1 MLVWLLIG
9 MSAVAEAS
17 AQPAPTAREQAVA
30 IDRVEIPPA
39 DTLRVERIGPPLAAP
54 WSIAFLPGGDM
65 LVTEKHGGIR
75 RIAPDGRASAPLPGG
90 PVNVLQRSDSGLLDV
105 VLDPDFGRNGHVYVA
120 FVEGNEQANR
130 TAIWKARL
138 EGERL
143 TGGRVIFRVNES
155 KAGPGHP
162 GGRMIFLP
170 DHTLLLTVGDGFSLR
185 DKAQDPASHLGKVLR
200 LTRDGAAA
208 PGNPFVGRAGHAPEV
223 WTMGHRNIQG
233 LARDPATGTIW
244 AHEHGPRGGDE
255 INALVAGGNYG
266 WPTVSFGIDYDG
278 TVITERTQ
286 APGMTGPRF
295 VWSPS
300 IAPSGLVVYSGT
312 RFPQFQGR
320 LLLGALASRMV
331 AQVRINPKNGL
342 LAEEARLLTGLKAR
356 IRDARESPDG
366 HIYLLTDESP
376 GHLLRIVPPGS

>member
-1 MLVWLLIG
+1 MLSWMLIV
-9 MSAVAEAS
+9 MSAA
-17 AQPAPTAREQAVA
+17 AQPSLSAREQAVL

-75 RIAPDGRASAPLPGG
+75 RITPDGRATGPLPGG
-90 PVNVLQRSDSGLLDV
+90 PVNVFQRSDSGLLDV
-105 VLDPDFGRNGHVYVA
+105 VLDRDFARNGLVYVA

-143 TGGRVIFRVNES
+143 TGGRVIFRVNEG
-155 KAGPGHP
+155 KEGPSHP
-162 GGRMIFLP
+162 GGRMLFLP
-170 DHTLLLTVGDGFSLR
+170 DGTLLLTVGDGFSLR

-233 LARDPATGTIW
+233 LAHDATTGTIW
-244 AHEHGPRGGDE
+244 SHEHGPRGGDE
-255 INALVAGGNYG
+255 INELVAGRNYG
-266 WPTVSFGIDYDG
+266 WPAVSFGIDYDG
-278 TVITERTQ
+278 TVITDRAH
-286 APGMTGPRF
+286 APGMAAPRF

-312 RFPQFQGR
+312 RFPDWQGR
-320 LLLGALASRMV
+320 LLTGALASRMV
-331 AQVRINPKNGL
+331 AQVRVNPKNSL

-356 IRDARESPDG
+356 IRDVRESPDG

-376 GHLLRIVPPGS
+376 GHLLRIVPPNR